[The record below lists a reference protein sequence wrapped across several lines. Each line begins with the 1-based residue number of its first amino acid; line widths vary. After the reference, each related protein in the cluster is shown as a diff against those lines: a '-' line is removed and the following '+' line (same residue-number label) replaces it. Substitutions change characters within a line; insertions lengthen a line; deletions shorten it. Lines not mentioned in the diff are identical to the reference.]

1 MPWVRFGQKEEM
13 PMEELLQLAQT
24 YRWILAAGAAALM
37 GLVLMTYLSRILRQ
51 IKRLN
56 KSLGSIS
63 ENMQAYMDVVL
74 SEEEETEE
82 EARVQAGQPRN
93 MEPVQKA
100 PLSEEQKRME
110 DEKLFNSV
118 LQEYFS

>member
-1 MPWVRFGQKEEM
+1 
-13 PMEELLQLAQT
+13 MEELLQLAQT
-24 YRWILAAGAAALM
+24 YRWILAAAAAALLA
-37 GLVLMTYLSRILRQ
+37 LVLITYLSRILRQ

-56 KSLGSIS
+56 KSLGSVT
-63 ENMQAYMDVVL
+63 ENIQAYVDAVL

-82 EARVQAGQPRN
+82 EEEAERMEKLPQNAGQAQRPS
-93 MEPVQKA
+93 
-100 PLSEEQKRME
+100 LSEEQRRIE

>member
-1 MPWVRFGQKEEM
+1 
-13 PMEELLQLAQT
+13 MEELLQLAQT

-37 GLVLMTYLSRILRQ
+37 GLVLMIYLSRILRQ

-74 SEEEETEE
+74 SEEEETE

>member
-1 MPWVRFGQKEEM
+1 
-13 PMEELLQLAQT
+13 MEELLQIAQT

-100 PLSEEQKRME
+100 PLSEERKRME